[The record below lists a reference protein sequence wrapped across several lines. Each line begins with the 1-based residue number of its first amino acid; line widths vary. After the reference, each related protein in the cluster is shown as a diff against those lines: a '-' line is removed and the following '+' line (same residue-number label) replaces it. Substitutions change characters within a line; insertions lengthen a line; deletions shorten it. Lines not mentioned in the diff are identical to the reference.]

1 MNGKMILNIVQP
13 KDLVKD
19 EVYLITKNIDGKW
32 EYFLSLWNGDVWLT
46 ETDEYNKDW
55 PDAVLEN
62 PSKAEITDEMTLN
75 EYQDL
80 AWATAIYPD
89 MGKNITYPTLGLCG
103 ESGEFAEQVKKA
115 IRDDGGKIT
124 DERKAAMIKELG
136 DDMWYLAAIA
146 KELGVSLD
154 EVARQNLEKLASRQK
169 RKVLRGSGD
178 NR

>member
-1 MNGKMILNIVQP
+1 MSRILLNIMQP
-13 KDLVKD
+13 KDLV
-19 EVYLITKNIDGKW
+19 ENSCYLIGRESEYVFAIWDGNRWHIDVEDGV
-32 EYFLSLWNGDVWLT
+32 LD
-46 ETDEYNKDW
+46 KDW
-55 PDAVLEN
+55 PDIVFEN
-62 PSKAEITDEMTLN
+62 PSKAKITDEMTLN

-124 DERKAAMIKELG
+124 DERKAAMIKELS
-136 DDMWYLAAIA
+136 DVMWYVSACAR
-146 KELGVSLD
+146 ELGVTLGYVAQVNLD
-154 EVARQNLEKLASRQK
+154 KLASRQK
-169 RKVLRGSGD
+169 RGVLNGSGD